1 MVDTSLRNSDFNRN
15 LSDNNENILMQKLT
29 FLILALLFVSCQ
41 SNTTPT
47 IKDPAESSRP
57 IVKVDT
63 PPKDSLP
70 FDDSVLAE
78 TEVPNSAI
86 KPTQI
91 PKKVKL
97 TPKSKIKAKKAPT
110 IYDKQYITGKFNQ
123 RKHPDFVRLDD
134 RYCAYPDMYL
144 RKEVYAAFLKMR
156 AAAQKD
162 GIKLV
167 IRSATRNFFTQK
179 RIWENK
185 WTGKKNIAGGEN
197 LAKTTKNPVLR
208 AKKILRYSSM
218 PGSSRHHWGTDI
230 DLNDLANSYFE
241 KGKGYKMYQ
250 WMLQNAHDFGF
261 YQVYTEKKGA
271 NPRTGYNEERWHWTY
286 LPTSKKI
293 IVKAKKVLKDEDFK
307 GFLGAETAPK
317 IHIVKNYVLG
327 INPACL

>member
-1 MVDTSLRNSDFNRN
+1 M
-15 LSDNNENILMQKLT
+15 NNENRLMQNFS
-29 FLILALLFVSCQ
+29 FLILFFLLLSCQ
-41 SNTTPT
+41 TNT
-47 IKDPAESSRP
+47 ESAVVKTNKSPKSEMAKAKIIVPSR
-57 IVKVDT
+57 
-63 PPKDSLP
+63 DSLP
-70 FDDSVLAE
+70 LDDV
-78 TEVPNSAI
+78 AI
-86 KPTQI
+86 VEPVAQESI
-91 PKKVKL
+91 KVKSE
-97 TPKSKIKAKKAPT
+97 PQKNEQKAKVKKKKKLTSLTSNPNPP
-110 IYDKQYITGKFNQ
+110 IFDIKYITGKFNQ

-156 AAAQKD
+156 IAAKKE

-185 WTGKKNIAGGEN
+185 WTGKKAIAGGEN
-197 LAKTTKNPVLR
+197 LAQTTKNPVLR

-250 WMLQNAHDFGF
+250 WMLKNAHGFGF
-261 YQVYTEKKGA
+261 YLVYTEKGPK
-271 NPRTGYNEERWHWTY
+271 RKTGYNEERWHWTY

-293 IVKAKKVLKDEDFK
+293 MAKAKELLKDEDFK
-307 GFLGAETAPK
+307 GFLGAKTAPK

-327 INPACL
+327 INPECL

>member
-1 MVDTSLRNSDFNRN
+1 
-15 LSDNNENILMQKLT
+15 MQN
-29 FLILALLFVSCQ
+29 FFFLALLIVFGSCQ
-41 SNTTPT
+41 NNTDAPVAQASH
-47 IKDPAESSRP
+47 DPKP
-57 IVKVDT
+57 IITEKIPVIS
-63 PPKDSLP
+63 KDSLP
-70 FDDSVLAE
+70 LDDTSLVESVP
-78 TEVPNSAI
+78 VP
-86 KPTQI
+86 KP
-91 PKKVKL
+91 P
-97 TPKSKIKAKKAPT
+97 KAKPASLKKPPKT
-110 IYDKQYITGKFNQ
+110 TKKKYPSILDIKYITGKFDQ

-156 AAAQKD
+156 QAAQQE
-162 GIKLV
+162 GIKLT

-250 WMLQNAHDFGF
+250 WMLKNAHDYGF
-261 YQVYTEKKGA
+261 YLVYTEKKGA
-271 NPRTGYNEERWHWTY
+271 HPRTGYNEERWHWTY

-293 IVKAKKVLKDEDFK
+293 LAQAKKILKDEDFQ
-307 GFLGAETAPK
+307 GFHGAHTAPK

-327 INPACL
+327 INPECL

>member
-1 MVDTSLRNSDFNRN
+1 MHKF
-15 LSDNNENILMQKLT
+15 
-29 FLILALLFVSCQ
+29 FFLALLVFGGSCQ
-41 SNTTPT
+41 TNT
-47 IKDPAESSRP
+47 ESTATQASKIP
-57 IVKVDT
+57 KPVFTAKV
-63 PPKDSLP
+63 PVPVKDSLP
-70 FDDSVLAE
+70 LDDTAFSA
-78 TEVPNSAI
+78 PNVQPSKATI
-86 KPTQI
+86 TPPKKPTQV
-91 PKKVKL
+91 PKKKFPGIL
-97 TPKSKIKAKKAPT
+97 DIK
-110 IYDKQYITGKFNQ
+110 YITGKFDQ

-156 AAAQKD
+156 KAALKE
-162 GIKLV
+162 GIKLK

-179 RIWENK
+179 RIWDNK

-197 LAKTTKNPVLR
+197 LAKTTKDPVLR

-250 WMLQNAHDFGF
+250 WMLKNAKDYGF
-261 YQVYTEKKGA
+261 YLVYTEKKGP

-293 IVKAKKVLKDEDFK
+293 LAQAKIILKDEDFK
-307 GFLGAETAPK
+307 GFHGAETAKK

-327 INPACL
+327 INPDCL

>member
-1 MVDTSLRNSDFNRN
+1 
-15 LSDNNENILMQKLT
+15 MQQLIFFVLV
-29 FLILALLFVSCQ
+29 FLLASCQ
-41 SNTTPT
+41 TNT
-47 IKDPAESSRP
+47 ESSVAQVHETP
-57 IVKVDT
+57 KPAVVKKVIM
-63 PPKDSLP
+63 PPMDSLP
-70 FDDSVLAE
+70 LDDSTLSE
-78 TEVPNSAI
+78 
-86 KPTQI
+86 
-91 PKKVKL
+91 PKASVISKKTPPSKKSKQ
-97 TPKSKIKAKKAPT
+97 TPKPKRQKSPT
-110 IYDKQYITGKFNQ
+110 IYDIKYITGKFDQ

-144 RKEVYAAFLKMR
+144 RKEVYAHFLKMR
-156 AAAQKD
+156 KAAQKD

-185 WTGKKNIAGGEN
+185 WTGKKAIAGGEN
-197 LAKTTKNPVLR
+197 LAKTTKNPMLR

-250 WMLQNAHDFGF
+250 WMLKNAHKYGF
-261 YQVYTEKKGA
+261 YQVYTEKKGP

-293 IVKAKKVLKDEDFK
+293 ITKAKEVLKDEDFE

-327 INPACL
+327 INPECL

>member
-1 MVDTSLRNSDFNRN
+1 MTQKVAPPVKKVQATSAK
-15 LSDNNENILMQKLT
+15 I
-29 FLILALLFVSCQ
+29 
-41 SNTTPT
+41 
-47 IKDPAESSRP
+47 
-57 IVKVDT
+57 

-70 FDDSVLAE
+70 LDEHTAALVPAQKNIPSSLA
-78 TEVPNSAI
+78 
-86 KPTQI
+86 KPKAQKPQKSTAKIGASKTHTQKTHS
-91 PKKVKL
+91 KKVTYPDML
-97 TPKSKIKAKKAPT
+97 DIK
-110 IYDKQYITGKFNQ
+110 YITGRFNQ

-144 RKEVYAAFLKMR
+144 RKEVYQAFLEMR

-185 WTGKKNIAGGEN
+185 WTGKRNLSSGEN
-197 LAKTTKNPVLR
+197 LAKTKSHVTR
-208 AKKILRYSSM
+208 AKKILLYSAM

-241 KGKGYKMYQ
+241 KGRGYKMYQ
-250 WMLQNAHDFGF
+250 WMLKNAHDHGF
-261 YQVYTEKKGA
+261 YLVYTEKGPK
-271 NPRTGYNEERWHWTY
+271 RKTGYNEERWHWTY

-293 IVKAKKVLKDEDFK
+293 LAQAKKVLKDEDFK

-317 IHIVKNYVLG
+317 IHIVRDFVLG
-327 INPACL
+327 INPECL